1 MPIIPTGT
9 PIEEKLIFNSGY
21 IDFGGD
27 QLVDV
32 ENIVVDITFVEK
44 EIRRLNSIKIAAH
57 KRATVKCG
65 LKAKTRSINKEVLIQ
80 LMGTNTPEASGRT
93 ISVLDGQATL
103 LNPVFTAF
111 VDDDTDNPIQF
122 QFTDA
127 ILLVSPTT
135 TALEDF
141 GTMDLELV
149 ARDVKTYVK
158 YSHVGLLAGMI
169 TLEREYWFSPIAGL
183 ITLEAT
189 P

>member
-9 PIEEKLIFNSGY
+9 PVEERLTFNSGY
-21 IDFGGD
+21 IDFGSN

-32 ENIVVDITFVEK
+32 ENIVIDITFAEK
-44 EIRRLNSIKIAAH
+44 EFRRLNSIKIAAH
-57 KRATVKCG
+57 KRATLKCG

-80 LMGTNTPEASGRT
+80 LMGTDTPEVSGRT
-93 ISVLDGQATL
+93 ISVLNGQATL

-111 VDDDTDNPIQF
+111 VDDDVNNPIQF

-127 ILLVSPTT
+127 ILLVSPTAT
-135 TALEDF
+135 TLEDF

-149 ARDVKTYVK
+149 ARDVKAYVQ
-158 YSHVGLLAGMI
+158 YSHLGM
-169 TLEREYWFSPIAGL
+169 IAGL
-183 ITLEAT
+183 IILEAA